1 MGGFGAIVRVAGR
14 VVSDRRHDV
23 VMSDTVAGELVGDE
37 TTRRLSLAPQQ
48 SPKESA
54 CRSPVST
61 RLDENVDQVAVLI
74 HRAPEILALT
84 VDRHEH
90 LVQEPRIS
98 ESTLSAFQAPRVV
111 RAELPAPLPNRFVR
125 DDDASFGQQILDIP
139 EAETVSVVEPHGVA
153 DDVGRKAMPE
163 VAGST
168 RCHPD
173 IVPRGELT

>member
-1 MGGFGAIVRVAGR
+1 MGGFGPIVRVAGR
-14 VVSDRRHDV
+14 VVGDRRHDV
-23 VMSDTVAGELVGDE
+23 VMSDTVAAQLVGHE
-37 TTRRLSLAPQQ
+37 TTRFLSLAPQE
-48 SPKESA
+48 SPKEPP
-54 CRSPVST
+54 RRTPVST

-84 VDRHEH
+84 IDRHEDF
-90 LVQEPRIS
+90 VQEPRIA
-98 ESTLSAFQAPRVV
+98 ESTLPALQAPRVV

-125 DDDASFGQQILDIP
+125 DDDASFRQQIFDIP
-139 EAETVSVVEPHGVA
+139 EAQAVPVVEPHGVA

-168 RCHPD
+168 RRHPD

>member
-1 MGGFGAIVRVAGR
+1 
-14 VVSDRRHDV
+14 
-23 VMSDTVAGELVGDE
+23 MSDTVAAQLVGDE
-37 TTRRLSLAPQQ
+37 TTRFLSLAPQE
-48 SPKESA
+48 SPKESPR
-54 CRSPVST
+54 RSPVST
-61 RLDENVDQVAVLI
+61 RLDKNVDHVAVLI

-98 ESTLSAFQAPRVV
+98 ESTLSALQAPRVV
-111 RAELPAPLPNRFVR
+111 RTELPAPLPSGFVR
-125 DDDASFGQQILDIP
+125 HDDSSFREQIFDIP
-139 EAETVSVVEPHGVA
+139 EAQAVSVVEPHGVA
-153 DDVGRKAMPE
+153 DDVRRKAMPQ